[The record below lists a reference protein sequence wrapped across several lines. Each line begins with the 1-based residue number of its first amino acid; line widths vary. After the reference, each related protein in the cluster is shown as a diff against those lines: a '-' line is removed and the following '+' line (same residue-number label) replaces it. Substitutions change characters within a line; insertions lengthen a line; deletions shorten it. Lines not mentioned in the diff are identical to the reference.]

1 MTTSTLGLMAG
12 LLLAI
17 AIIAGGFTGFLL
29 AIVLGVGGYL
39 IGGQVDGEFDLRALL
54 RGRRG

>member
-1 MTTSTLGLMAG
+1 MPSSTLGLVAG

-17 AIIAGGFTGFLL
+17 AALLGGFLGFVL
-29 AIVLGVGGYL
+29 AILLGGGGYL
-39 IGGQVDGEFDLRALL
+39 VGAHLDGDLDLSAL

>member
-1 MTTSTLGLMAG
+1 MTTSTLGLIAG

-17 AIIAGGFTGFLL
+17 AAVLGGFLGFVL
-29 AIVLGVGGYL
+29 AILLGGGGYL
-39 IGGQVDGEFDLRALL
+39 IGAHVDGELDLTSML